1 MNNIEK
7 QKKILNIIRNIYFS
21 YCILIFLISI
31 LQKHSIINLNFSLMP
46 IYGISMFIIIIII
59 VVLFI
64 KVEKIKYIDKMYS
77 IIITS
82 IIGLVAVIFFAI
94 LIDSR
99 TSSIEFSKHSTKID
113 AIIYDDIEKEVKF
126 HKDNCPAGYSRVAD
140 RCYSIND
147 KNDYKS
153 ANDYYEVYY
162 TYHLKYNVDNR
173 IYENT
178 YEEKNYKKFSNEN
191 NALNYKVKYNKG
203 DSLTIYYD
211 NNNPQIIK
219 KYVSTSYG
227 IGTYIAGI
235 IAIVLELLFYIK
247 YNKFIKGVVK

>member
-126 HKDNCPAGYSRVAD
+126 QK
-140 RCYSIND
+140 
-147 KNDYKS
+147 
-153 ANDYYEVYY
+153 
-162 TYHLKYNVDNR
+162 T
-173 IYENT
+173 
-178 YEEKNYKKFSNEN
+178 
-191 NALNYKVKYNKG
+191 
-203 DSLTIYYD
+203 
-211 NNNPQIIK
+211 
-219 KYVSTSYG
+219 
-227 IGTYIAGI
+227 
-235 IAIVLELLFYIK
+235 IVLLGIVELQIDV
-247 YNKFIKGVVK
+247 IQ